1 MSYTY
6 SLSVGDIQPLKQSQ
20 SIIYTEFGYP
30 STLAK
35 IFILN
40 NTDAFVYSEDHHS

>member
-20 SIIYTEFGYP
+20 PIIYITVGYPAP
-30 STLAK
+30 STLR
-35 IFILN
+35 
-40 NTDAFVYSEDHHS
+40 S